1 MRERAIGAA
10 ILVPV
15 LLVVLAFGGAV
26 LALAIAIITAVAALE
41 LFRLLRAAGHESVPG
56 ARHCPRPHHRCRR
69 GLPGR
74 ARRERPAAVGDR
86 DRAHRGRRVHPP
98 GSAGRPGR
106 LDCDG
111 VRCVLCL
118 ADGVRHPPRPCGTG
132 RAGRRAARGARR
144 GAWLDPAPD
153 PRRLVV
159 RHGGPARREAIR
171 PGEVPDPHLPVED
184 VRRTRRRDR
193 RIDKCRDRAPVGTR
207 PTADPW
213 PAARPAGGARG
224 PGRRSRRIDG
234 SSVPPTPRTR
244 AP

>member
-1 MRERAIGAA
+1 MRERAISAA

-15 LLVVLAFGGAV
+15 LLVVLALGGAV

-41 LFRLLRAAGHESVPG
+41 LFRLLRAAGHDSFPALGTVLALTIVVDAAFPDVLDG
-56 ARHCPRPHHRCRR
+56 S
-69 GLPGR
+69 GLLLSAIGI
-74 ARRERPAAVGDR
+74 VLD
-86 DRAHRGRRVHPP
+86 RGRRVHPP

-111 VRCVLCL
+111 VRRVLCL
-118 ADGVRHPPRPCGTG
+118 ADGVRHPPRPRGTG

-159 RHGGPARREAIR
+159 RHGGPARRQAVR
-171 PGEVPDPHLPVED
+171 PGEVPDPHLAVED

-193 RIDKCRDRAPVGTR
+193 RIDDRRDRAPVGPR

-213 PAARPAGGARG
+213 PAARTAGGARG
-224 PGRRSRRIDG
+224 AGRRPRRI
-234 SSVPPTPRTR
+234 R
-244 AP
+244 